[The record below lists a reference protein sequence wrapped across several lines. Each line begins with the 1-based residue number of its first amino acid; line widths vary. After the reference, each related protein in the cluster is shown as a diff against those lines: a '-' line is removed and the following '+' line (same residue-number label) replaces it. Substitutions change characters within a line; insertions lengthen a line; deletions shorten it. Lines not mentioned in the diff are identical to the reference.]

1 MALPLWSSQKRRPN
15 SIFGTALRYDFLLL
29 LADFLRALVPIFP
42 SWLTTRGA
50 ACGFAQLDVI
60 VMTRLFG
67 LVRVGTRDV
76 YGTDLI

>member
-1 MALPLWSSQKRRPN
+1 
-15 SIFGTALRYDFLLL
+15 
-29 LADFLRALVPIFP
+29 
-42 SWLTTRGA
+42 
-50 ACGFAQLDVI
+50 VI